1 MRERTARIRTRLDG
15 LYGRIRHGATAW
27 DVLWDAVGSFRA
39 NGDANQAA
47 AIALYAI
54 LSLIPLVILTLVVA
68 GRIFHTDSVM
78 QTRMME
84 EIRTILPYLSDD
96 LLDQLG
102 QIEAKAKVLGWAGII
117 SLVWLSSAIFGVIET
132 ALDIIFRS
140 SQTSRRYV
148 VSKLLAIGM
157 IPLGWTIGTVSIGIA
172 YLAAYIV
179 GQPIFEIVNLNV
191 LVLLVHDVFFRY
203 GLPFL
208 LTASFTTI
216 VYRVIPKAR
225 VSLSGA
231 FLGSLIFAGLAE
243 LAKYFFTWYVANYA
257 RYHDIFG
264 SLETVVLLVIWVFY
278 IALIFLFCAELVS
291 SYQKKDLILLEK
303 AMLKPSRSA
312 SLVSA
317 RLFRRFGRL
326 YPRGSCIFK
335 EGDAGREMFYVLTG
349 RVEVEKEAGQVRKLL
364 AVMGPGDYFGEM
376 AALID
381 APRTASAVAVEDSDI
396 AAISGDTFRDLLR
409 KNGEVSLLM
418 LQEFSRRLK
427 HTNRDL
433 EDVTRAWIRLAAI
446 LYFLREWPL
455 PDDRD
460 PVAELAASTGEDREE
475 IHDVLAELARQGVVE
490 MEAERVT
497 GFAAAKAWELMDR
510 RADADT

>member
-68 GRIFHTDSVM
+68 GRIFHTDGVM

-140 SQTSRRYV
+140 SRTSRRYV
-148 VSKLLAIGM
+148 VSKLLAVAM

-216 VYRVIPKAR
+216 VSLTIFSFSTTT
-225 VSLSGA
+225 VSLMIFSTT
-231 FLGSLIFAGLAE
+231 LG
-243 LAKYFFTWYVANYA
+243 
-257 RYHDIFG
+257 
-264 SLETVVLLVIWVFY
+264 
-278 IALIFLFCAELVS
+278 
-291 SYQKKDLILLEK
+291 
-303 AMLKPSRSA
+303 
-312 SLVSA
+312 
-317 RLFRRFGRL
+317 
-326 YPRGSCIFK
+326 
-335 EGDAGREMFYVLTG
+335 
-349 RVEVEKEAGQVRKLL
+349 
-364 AVMGPGDYFGEM
+364 
-376 AALID
+376 
-381 APRTASAVAVEDSDI
+381 
-396 AAISGDTFRDLLR
+396 
-409 KNGEVSLLM
+409 
-418 LQEFSRRLK
+418 
-427 HTNRDL
+427 
-433 EDVTRAWIRLAAI
+433 
-446 LYFLREWPL
+446 
-455 PDDRD
+455 
-460 PVAELAASTGEDREE
+460 
-475 IHDVLAELARQGVVE
+475 
-490 MEAERVT
+490 
-497 GFAAAKAWELMDR
+497 
-510 RADADT
+510 